1 AKKIDFSN
9 KYFKDLDFIIIGR
22 GGGSLEELWAFN
34 EEILAR
40 SIYNSKIPIVSA
52 VGHETDFT
60 ISDFVA
66 DLRSPTPSAAAEMT
80 IPDKNNLIN
89 NLSLLK
95 SKMIRAVK
103 RNLELKTEN
112 LNSASRSLKYQGPEN
127 RINQYYQYIDEF
139 SARLNLRI
147 KHRVELYGERIKKD
161 SQRLDS
167 LSPWAIIERGYSICR
182 KIPGKEIIKRLEQI
196 EVGAKIEVIISD
208 GKILSKVEKKEA
220 VSN

>member
-1 AKKIDFSN
+1 
-9 KYFKDLDFIIIGR
+9 
-22 GGGSLEELWAFN
+22 
-34 EEILAR
+34 
-40 SIYNSKIPIVSA
+40 
-52 VGHETDFT
+52 
-60 ISDFVA
+60 VA

-95 SKMIRAVK
+95 SKITRAVK
-103 RNLELKTEN
+103 RNLELKAEN
-112 LNSASRSLKYQGPEN
+112 INSISRSLKYQGPEN
-127 RINQYYQYIDEF
+127 KINQYYQYIDEF
-139 SARLNLRI
+139 SVRLNSRI
-147 KHRVELYGERIKKD
+147 KHLVELYKERVKKD

-167 LSPWAIIERGYSICR
+167 LSPWAVIERGYSICR

-196 EVGAKIEVIISD
+196 EVGTKIEVIISD